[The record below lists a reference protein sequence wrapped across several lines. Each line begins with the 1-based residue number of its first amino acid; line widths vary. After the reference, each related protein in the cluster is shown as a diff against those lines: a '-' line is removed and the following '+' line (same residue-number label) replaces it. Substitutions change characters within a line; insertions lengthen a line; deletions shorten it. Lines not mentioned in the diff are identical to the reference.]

1 MSFRNRLKRLL
12 NKVDIPGL
20 MTYIVI
26 TMAVVFIG
34 DMVSGYQISWLMF
47 FSREFFL
54 GGQIWRA
61 VTFMLTPINNSPLWI
76 MITLMFYYGI
86 GRDLENAMGSRR
98 FTHYLLL
105 GWLFTLAGGLISGYA
120 SNDVFFLSL
129 FCAYAVIN
137 PDDIIMIMFVIPCKA
152 KWLAFLDAVYMGWTL
167 IFGGLTGRLMVL
179 AALAVFVMFFWGGY
193 IRPIFDR
200 LMNRWKHRDFI
211 QTMRRKNIR
220 VHKGGKNGER

>member
-1 MSFRNRLKRLL
+1 MSFLNRLKRLL
-12 NKVDIPGL
+12 RRVDIPGL

-34 DMVSGYQISWLMF
+34 DTVSGFQISGLMF
-47 FSREFFL
+47 FLRDAVFS
-54 GGQIWRA
+54 GQVWRA
-61 VTFMLTPINNSPLWI
+61 VTFMLMPINSSPFWV

-105 GWLFTLAGGLISGYA
+105 GWLFTLLGGFISGAADNYI
-120 SNDVFFLSL
+120 FFLSL

-179 AALAVFVMFFWGGY
+179 AALAVFVIFFGRDY
-193 IRPIFDR
+193 LRPIFDR

-211 QTMRRKNIR
+211 RTVRRKNIR
-220 VHKGGKNGER
+220 VHKGGKNGGR